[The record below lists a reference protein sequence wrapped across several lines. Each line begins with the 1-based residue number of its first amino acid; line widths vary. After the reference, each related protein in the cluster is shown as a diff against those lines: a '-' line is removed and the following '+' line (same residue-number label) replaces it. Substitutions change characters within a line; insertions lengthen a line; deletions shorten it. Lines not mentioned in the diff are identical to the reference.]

1 VALSDVSSLER
12 ERTFKYGIPG
22 SFRVQDYGEDNKY
35 GKDYRYGVEYR
46 TVSCRWAGNWELA
59 QGIIRWAEIG
69 VKNLIVG
76 GLANELVPELEN
88 FAVRA
93 ILNSDQQLA
102 GEVLRAVES
111 KI

>member
-1 VALSDVSSLER
+1 
-12 ERTFKYGIPG
+12 
-22 SFRVQDYGEDNKY
+22 
-35 GKDYRYGVEYR
+35 
-46 TVSCRWAGNWELA
+46 
-59 QGIIRWAEIG
+59 
-69 VKNLIVG
+69 VKHLIVG